1 MPSRRFSLIRR
12 LASQFR
18 RERLDEQLREEI
30 DLHIELRERALVG
43 EGMSPRDAAY
53 EARRRFGNL
62 LKIREQARDIRAFPA
77 VDSLLQDLRLG
88 LRRMRRAPA
97 FAAAAIVPLALG
109 IGAATAVFAIVE
121 AVLLRTLPVRDPAA
135 LFEYRAEAPVI
146 RKELDLLSPAVF
158 EEVRRF
164 VDYAH
169 PAGFRSLPE
178 ADLAAGG
185 LETRPAAVELVTDG
199 YFEVVGA
206 LPLAG
211 RMLDAQDAPAT
222 AVLSEHL
229 WRTRLGA
236 DPTILGRVVTING
249 ARVAVVGI
257 VRGFRGL
264 VVERPADVFLPVRVA
279 ELLDSA
285 AHGSSPGNLQVVMR
299 LNPGVAPDDAARRLS
314 ALCTEIAPLA
324 PVRVPIV
331 VTLRSAARGVSEL
344 RGPFTTPLLLLL
356 GLVIMLL
363 TIACANVANLMLS
376 RVAARRAEF
385 ALRAAIG
392 AGRRRIVQQ
401 VFVEALLLSSAGAA
415 LGAVLAAFAGPV
427 LVRLVPRAT
436 GADRIVL
443 GADPVVV
450 FFAAGAALAAALV
463 VTAACGFRL
472 RRPDATDALAT
483 HLRPAGRRS
492 RLGDLLIVV
501 QVACSLLLVAGS
513 GSMLQTVRNLARVD
527 AGLTLDD
534 RFFVSV
540 TAPHTV
546 TDHFRYFAYLRDAVA
561 AAPLVS
567 HASVVQFPL
576 MGRGQTTGS
585 IDVPGFTPAAP
596 DDRFVRFFQVGP
608 DFFEATGMP
617 LLHGRGIDVSDVAAS
632 PKVAVVNE
640 AFARFYFGRDDVVDR
655 VFANGT
661 RIVGVVRDAR
671 YDGLREHTSR
681 AVFVPYQQSRS
692 RPSMTL
698 VVHGAGDP
706 AAAMASAATVIRTLG
721 GGARFEAVSAR
732 DQVEA
737 TVWRERFVAALSAAL
752 AMLAALLVCGGVY
765 AVVACSAVERRHEIG
780 VRIALG
786 ARRAQVVALVIGRPL
801 STALVGLAAGL
812 PGTWIVMR
820 ALRSLLFG
828 IGAFDPATLVL
839 AAVGIVG
846 ITVAAALVPALRAAS
861 MDPREAIACA

>member
-30 DLHIELRERALVG
+30 DQHIELRERALVG

-236 DPTILGRVVTING
+236 DPAILGRVVTING

-279 ELLDSA
+279 
-285 AHGSSPGNLQVVMR
+285 
-299 LNPGVAPDDAARRLS
+299 
-314 ALCTEIAPLA
+314 
-324 PVRVPIV
+324 
-331 VTLRSAARGVSEL
+331 
-344 RGPFTTPLLLLL
+344 
-356 GLVIMLL
+356 
-363 TIACANVANLMLS
+363 
-376 RVAARRAEF
+376 
-385 ALRAAIG
+385 
-392 AGRRRIVQQ
+392 
-401 VFVEALLLSSAGAA
+401 
-415 LGAVLAAFAGPV
+415 
-427 LVRLVPRAT
+427 
-436 GADRIVL
+436 
-443 GADPVVV
+443 
-450 FFAAGAALAAALV
+450 
-463 VTAACGFRL
+463 
-472 RRPDATDALAT
+472 
-483 HLRPAGRRS
+483 
-492 RLGDLLIVV
+492 
-501 QVACSLLLVAGS
+501 
-513 GSMLQTVRNLARVD
+513 
-527 AGLTLDD
+527 
-534 RFFVSV
+534 
-540 TAPHTV
+540 
-546 TDHFRYFAYLRDAVA
+546 
-561 AAPLVS
+561 
-567 HASVVQFPL
+567 
-576 MGRGQTTGS
+576 
-585 IDVPGFTPAAP
+585 
-596 DDRFVRFFQVGP
+596 
-608 DFFEATGMP
+608 
-617 LLHGRGIDVSDVAAS
+617 
-632 PKVAVVNE
+632 
-640 AFARFYFGRDDVVDR
+640 
-655 VFANGT
+655 
-661 RIVGVVRDAR
+661 
-671 YDGLREHTSR
+671 
-681 AVFVPYQQSRS
+681 
-692 RPSMTL
+692 
-698 VVHGAGDP
+698 
-706 AAAMASAATVIRTLG
+706 
-721 GGARFEAVSAR
+721 
-732 DQVEA
+732 
-737 TVWRERFVAALSAAL
+737 
-752 AMLAALLVCGGVY
+752 
-765 AVVACSAVERRHEIG
+765 
-780 VRIALG
+780 
-786 ARRAQVVALVIGRPL
+786 
-801 STALVGLAAGL
+801 
-812 PGTWIVMR
+812 
-820 ALRSLLFG
+820 
-828 IGAFDPATLVL
+828 
-839 AAVGIVG
+839 
-846 ITVAAALVPALRAAS
+846 
-861 MDPREAIACA
+861 